1 MTGGSQIALASDRAF
16 SPGWFLAGIALAFL
30 CLLTPRPA
38 SANVVLSFEW
48 LDSGGVFQPT
58 EDVPMRGRITNT
70 GDMSL
75 IDAVNF
81 GTITI
86 AGVAPEVFDNYVEF
100 LTGGFSFGP
109 DTSPYTLP
117 PSGSVDF
124 TIATWRPFPIT
135 GSPGD
140 PVPLGSYVVPN
151 AALSNWVASTFN
163 PFVQTPITTSG
174 AGDFRWTVVPEPSSA
189 LLLLLSGVGVFLR
202 QKKSCSGGDRAGV

>member
-1 MTGGSQIALASDRAF
+1 MIGFSPVAQVERRFRGFRWYLTGLALAVLFF
-16 SPGWFLAGIALAFL
+16 SA
-30 CLLTPRPA
+30 PRPA
-38 SANVVLSFEW
+38 QATVSLTFEW
-48 LDSGGVFQPT
+48 VGSGGVFLPT

-86 AGVAPEVFDNYVEF
+86 GGVAPEVFDNYVEF

-109 DTSPYTLP
+109 DPSPYSLP
-117 PSGSVDF
+117 PSGSVEF

-140 PVPLGSYVVPN
+140 PVPPGPYVVPN
-151 AALSNWVASTFN
+151 AALSGWVANTFS
-163 PFVQTPITTSG
+163 PFVATPIETSG
-174 AGDFRWTVVPEPSSA
+174 AGDFTWRVVPEPSGVV
-189 LLLLLSGVGVFLR
+189 LLLLGAFGVVMRRNRRG
-202 QKKSCSGGDRAGV
+202 